1 MCAQREAMV
10 EAVRYCKENNSDL
23 IIISGANE
31 FFIEVILGVITTTPI
46 SLPSMPHRAPRASSV
61 SRMRS

>member
-1 MCAQREAMV
+1 MV

-31 FFIEVILGVITTTPI
+31 FFIEVILGVVPRPLLPI
-46 SLPSMPHRAPRASSV
+46 LLCDNAHL
-61 SRMRS
+61 